1 MSLWKFHPH
10 VRTGQRLTRG
20 ERAADRMRNG
30 MGSWPFVF
38 GALVFLA
45 IWMAFNRDV
54 GFDPYPFILLNLVL
68 SCIAALQGA
77 ILLIAAKRADQI
89 SAELAVHTFE
99 IDKENL
105 ELTRLIHDLT
115 VKVEQLT
122 REIHTHISAGSNS
135 AGVAESVESHRLYDV
150 DQLLRL
156 RVNYLSD
163 RTRCVARTVLV
174 MDSGGVVTLDE
185 HLGVEPEALCEFGKA
200 CIHVFVV
207 QHEINIWA

>member
-1 MSLWKFHPH
+1 MSLWKSHPH
-10 VRTGQRLTRG
+10 VRSGAHLTRG

-38 GALVFLA
+38 LALVFLA
-45 IWMAFNRDV
+45 VWMAFNRDS

-105 ELTRLIHDLT
+105 ELTRLSHDLT

-122 REIHTHISAGSNS
+122 REIH
-135 AGVAESVESHRLYDV
+135 
-150 DQLLRL
+150 
-156 RVNYLSD
+156 
-163 RTRCVARTVLV
+163 
-174 MDSGGVVTLDE
+174 E
-185 HLGVEPEALCEFGKA
+185 HLGATAPRGD
-200 CIHVFVV
+200 IP
-207 QHEINIWA
+207 QSSNG